1 MKFYLI
7 DRNEEMVDMWKKE
20 FHGEDDV
27 KVIQGDFFSEK
38 VDCIVSPANSFGY
51 MDGGL
56 DLVISK
62 RFGWELQGRVQ
73 SVIKNH
79 YNGELLVGQAILMD
93 TRDVDIPW
101 CIVAPTMR
109 IPLYV
114 PETLNAYLAARAVF
128 LSLKDFG
135 PSYNI
140 NSITMSGFCTGVG
153 AMPFGQA
160 AKQMWMAYS
169 DFWLGKF
176 VYPKTWIE
184 AKHKHALLTGWDYK
198 A

>member
-7 DRNEEMVDMWKKE
+7 DRNEEMVEMWRKE
-20 FHGEDDV
+20 FHGENDV
-27 KVIQGDFFSEK
+27 NVIHGDFFSQK

-62 RFGWELQGRVQ
+62 RFGWQLQTKVQ
-73 SVIKNH
+73 NIIRNYYS
-79 YNGELLVGQAILMD
+79 GELLVGQAILVD
-93 TRDVDIPW
+93 TTHTDIPW

-109 IPLYV
+109 IPLFV
-114 PETLNAYLAARAVF
+114 PDTLNAYLAARAVF
-128 LSLKDFG
+128 LTLKEYAPDR
-135 PSYNI
+135 NI

-160 AKQMWMAYS
+160 AKQMRMAYD
-169 DFWLGKF
+169 DFWLDKF
-176 VYPKTWIE
+176 ISPKTWVE
-184 AKHKHALLTGWDYK
+184 AKHKHAILTGWDYK
-198 A
+198 K